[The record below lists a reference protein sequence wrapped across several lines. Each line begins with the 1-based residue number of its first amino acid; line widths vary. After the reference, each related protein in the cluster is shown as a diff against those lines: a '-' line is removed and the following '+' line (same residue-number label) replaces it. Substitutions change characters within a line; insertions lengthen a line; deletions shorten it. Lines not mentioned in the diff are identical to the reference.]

1 MLQCTLSQ
9 LGHRLQC
16 YLFVTCRQLSNQ
28 MKVTTLTYS
37 NSIEETQFLTTT
49 KREIKAFED
58 LIEEKENIAK
68 RPDLKTAVS
77 SDTAQP
83 IVLIDTR
90 EFRSDLPA
98 MIYRNGFKLEPA
110 MLDVGD
116 YILTPSIV
124 VERKSLMD
132 LIGSLRNGR
141 LYTQLCS
148 MKESEFELLFLSRT
162 L

>member
-1 MLQCTLSQ
+1 M
-9 LGHRLQC
+9 
-16 YLFVTCRQLSNQ
+16 
-28 MKVTTLTYS
+28 
-37 NSIEETQFLTTT
+37 
-49 KREIKAFED
+49 
-58 LIEEKENIAK
+58 
-68 RPDLKTAVS
+68 KTAVS
-77 SDTAQP
+77 SDAAQP

-148 MKESEFELLFLSRT
+148 MKALEFAFFIFTKLLTNFGNIISNHT
-162 L
+162 V